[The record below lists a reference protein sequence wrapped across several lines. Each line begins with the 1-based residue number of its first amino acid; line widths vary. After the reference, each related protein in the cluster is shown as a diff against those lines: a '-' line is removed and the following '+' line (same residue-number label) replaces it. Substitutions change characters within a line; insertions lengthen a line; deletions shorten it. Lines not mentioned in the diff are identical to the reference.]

1 MLLAHPET
9 RAAYVQHVREIRA
22 EAVDPIRLQSTV
34 ARIADQLREPIRDE
48 EDKLFSDEEFE
59 AAAFELESIIDAHTQ
74 AIDAELKSLAGG

>member
-1 MLLAHPET
+1 
-9 RAAYVQHVREIRA
+9 
-22 EAVDPIRLQSTV
+22 V

-74 AIDAELKSLAGG
+74 VIDEELNLEAMAGG